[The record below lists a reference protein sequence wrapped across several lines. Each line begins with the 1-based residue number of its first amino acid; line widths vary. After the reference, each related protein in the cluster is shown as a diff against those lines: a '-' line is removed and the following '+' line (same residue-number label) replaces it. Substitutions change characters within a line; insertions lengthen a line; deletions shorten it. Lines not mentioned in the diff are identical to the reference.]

1 LAFDILIQTEMKNIL
16 PAITAILAVLV
27 GVLFYLHFKN
37 HSQIDKINTKVAG
50 NDTAAN
56 KPLKIA
62 YVDLDSIQEKYD
74 YYREKMTEFEKKKEG
89 ADRDLNNS
97 FQRIENE
104 RVAFVQRG
112 NAITQVEAEAFQRDY
127 ARKMQNL
134 EQQKANMERQIQEE
148 GIKTMEELKKKIN
161 AFLTDYNTT
170 KSYSYIFSYSS
181 GINMLFYKDTAYNI
195 TNEVVAGL
203 NQAYKA
209 TKPAK

>member
-1 LAFDILIQTEMKNIL
+1 MKNIL

-56 KPLKIA
+56 RPLKIA

-104 RVAFVQRG
+104 RIAFVQKG

-161 AFLTDYNTT
+161 AFLTNYNTT
-170 KSYSYIFSYSS
+170 KNYSYIFSYSS
-181 GINMLFYKDTAYNI
+181 GINVLFYKDTAYNI
-195 TNEVVAGL
+195 TNEVVDGL

-209 TKPAK
+209 SKPAAAGK

>member
-1 LAFDILIQTEMKNIL
+1 MKNIL

-50 NDTAAN
+50 NDTAVN
-56 KPLKIA
+56 RPLKIA

-104 RVAFVQRG
+104 RIAFVQKG

-148 GIKTMEELKKKIN
+148 GIKTMDELKKKIN

-181 GINMLFYKDTAYNI
+181 SINVLFYKDTAYNI

-209 TKPAK
+209 TKPAAAK

>member
-1 LAFDILIQTEMKNIL
+1 MRNIL
-16 PAITAILAVLV
+16 PVITAVLAVLV

-37 HSQIDKINTKVAG
+37 HSQIDKINSKVSI
-50 NDTAAN
+50 NDTTAA

-74 YYREKMTEFEKKKEG
+74 YYREKMNEFEKKKEN
-89 ADRDLNNS
+89 ADRDLNSS

-134 EQQKANMERQIQEE
+134 EQQKASMERQIQEE

-161 AFLTDYNTT
+161 NFLTDYNKTRNF
-170 KSYSYIFSYSS
+170 SYIFSYSS
-181 GINMLFYKDTAYNI
+181 SINMLFYKDTTYNI

-203 NQAYKA
+203 NEAYKQA
-209 TKPAK
+209 KPAK

>member
-1 LAFDILIQTEMKNIL
+1 MKNIL

-50 NDTAAN
+50 NDTSAN
-56 KPLKIA
+56 RPLKIA

-104 RVAFVQRG
+104 RIAFVQKG

-148 GIKTMEELKKKIN
+148 GIKTMDELKKKIN
-161 AFLTDYNTT
+161 AFLADYNTT

-181 GINMLFYKDTAYNI
+181 SINVLFYKDTAFNI

-209 TKPAK
+209 SKPAAAK

>member
-1 LAFDILIQTEMKNIL
+1 MKNIL

-50 NDTAAN
+50 NDTASN
-56 KPLKIA
+56 RPLKIA

-104 RVAFVQRG
+104 RIAFVQKG

-181 GINMLFYKDTAYNI
+181 GINVLFYKDTAYNI
-195 TNEVVAGL
+195 TNEVVDGL

-209 TKPAK
+209 SKPAAAGK

>member
-1 LAFDILIQTEMKNIL
+1 
-16 PAITAILAVLV
+16 
-27 GVLFYLHFKN
+27 
-37 HSQIDKINTKVAG
+37 
-50 NDTAAN
+50 
-56 KPLKIA
+56 LKIA

-104 RVAFVQRG
+104 RVAFVQKG

-181 GINMLFYKDTAYNI
+181 GINVLFYKDTAYNI
-195 TNEVVAGL
+195 TNEVVDGL

-209 TKPAK
+209 SKPAAAGK

>member
-1 LAFDILIQTEMKNIL
+1 MKNIL

-56 KPLKIA
+56 RPLKIA

-104 RVAFVQRG
+104 RVAFVQKG

-161 AFLTDYNTT
+161 AFLTNYNTT
-170 KSYSYIFSYSS
+170 KNYSYIFSYSS
-181 GINMLFYKDTAYNI
+181 GINVLFYKDTAYNI
-195 TNEVVAGL
+195 TNEVVDGL

-209 TKPAK
+209 SKPAAAGK

>member
-1 LAFDILIQTEMKNIL
+1 MTKNSFFDEPKEQSLIKARIVEKYFW
-16 PAITAILAVLV
+16 AWA
-27 GVLFYLHFKN
+27 
-37 HSQIDKINTKVAG
+37 KVIISKVKKG
-50 NDTAAN
+50 SSSNQ
-56 KPLKIA
+56 KIA

-104 RVAFVQRG
+104 RIAFVQKG

-161 AFLTDYNTT
+161 AFLTNYNTT
-170 KSYSYIFSYSS
+170 KNCSYIFSYSS
-181 GINMLFYKDTAYNI
+181 SINVLFYKDTAYNI
-195 TNEVVAGL
+195 TNEVVDGL

-209 TKPAK
+209 SKPAAAGK

>member
-1 LAFDILIQTEMKNIL
+1 MKNIL

-56 KPLKIA
+56 RPLKIA

-104 RVAFVQRG
+104 RIAFVQKG

-161 AFLTDYNTT
+161 AFLTNYNTT

-181 GINMLFYKDTAYNI
+181 SINVLFYKDTAYNI
-195 TNEVVAGL
+195 TNEVVDGL

-209 TKPAK
+209 TKPAAAGK

>member
-1 LAFDILIQTEMKNIL
+1 MKNIL

-37 HSQIDKINTKVAG
+37 HSQISKINTKVAG

-56 KPLKIA
+56 RPLKIA

-181 GINMLFYKDTAYNI
+181 GINVLFYKDTAYNI
-195 TNEVVAGL
+195 TNEVVDGL

-209 TKPAK
+209 SKPAVK

>member
-1 LAFDILIQTEMKNIL
+1 MKNIL

-37 HSQIDKINTKVAG
+37 HSQISKINTKVAG
-50 NDTAAN
+50 NDTAVN
-56 KPLKIA
+56 RPLKIA

-181 GINMLFYKDTAYNI
+181 GINVLFYKDTAYNI
-195 TNEVVAGL
+195 TNEVVDGL

-209 TKPAK
+209 SKPAAK

>member
-1 LAFDILIQTEMKNIL
+1 MKNIL

-27 GVLFYLHFKN
+27 AVLFYLHFKN
-37 HSQIDKINTKVAG
+37 HSQIDKISTKVAG
-50 NDTAAN
+50 NDTAVN
-56 KPLKIA
+56 RPLKIA

-161 AFLTDYNTT
+161 AFLADYNTT

-181 GINMLFYKDTAYNI
+181 GINVLFYKDTAYNI

-209 TKPAK
+209 TKPAAK

>member
-1 LAFDILIQTEMKNIL
+1 MKNIL

-37 HSQIDKINTKVAG
+37 HTQIDAINSKVSI
-50 NDTAAN
+50 NDTTAV

-74 YYREKMTEFEKKKEG
+74 YYREKMSEFEKKKEN
-89 ADRDLNNS
+89 ADRDLNSS

-112 NAITQVEAEAFQRDY
+112 NSITQVEAEAFQRDY

-148 GIKTMEELKKKIN
+148 GIKTMEDLKKKIN
-161 AFLTDYNTT
+161 SFLTDYNKTRNF
-170 KSYSYIFSYSS
+170 SYIFSYSS
-181 GINMLFYKDTAYNI
+181 SINMLFYKDTTYNI

-203 NQAYKA
+203 NEAYKQS
-209 TKPAK
+209 KPAGK

>member
-1 LAFDILIQTEMKNIL
+1 MKNIL

-56 KPLKIA
+56 RPLKIA

-104 RVAFVQRG
+104 RVAFVQKG

-161 AFLTDYNTT
+161 AFLTNYNTT
-170 KSYSYIFSYSS
+170 KNYSDIFSYSS
-181 GINMLFYKDTAYNI
+181 SINVLFYKDTAFNI

-209 TKPAK
+209 TKPAAAK

>member
-1 LAFDILIQTEMKNIL
+1 MKNIL

-56 KPLKIA
+56 RPLKIA

-104 RVAFVQRG
+104 RIAFVQKG

-148 GIKTMEELKKKIN
+148 GIKTMDELKKKIN
-161 AFLTDYNTT
+161 AFLTNYNTT
-170 KSYSYIFSYSS
+170 KNYSYIFSYSS
-181 GINMLFYKDTAYNI
+181 SINVLFYKDTAYNI
-195 TNEVVAGL
+195 TNEVVDGL

-209 TKPAK
+209 SKPAAAGK